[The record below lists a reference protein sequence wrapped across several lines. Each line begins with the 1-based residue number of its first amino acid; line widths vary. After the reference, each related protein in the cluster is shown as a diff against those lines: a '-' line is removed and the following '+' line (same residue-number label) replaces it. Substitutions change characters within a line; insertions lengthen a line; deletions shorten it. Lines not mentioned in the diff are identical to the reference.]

1 MPHPSGDHSAFV
13 VWELT
18 GSLVLFFAIV
28 VGCAI
33 AMLLAAIATAP
44 AIIVV
49 AWLRSAGTP
58 NNSTQAPLRGEPKS
72 NQKA

>member
-1 MPHPSGDHSAFV
+1 MPHLSGDHSAFV

-28 VGCAI
+28 VGCGI
-33 AMLLAAIATAP
+33 AALLAAIGTAP
-44 AIIVV
+44 AIIVS

-58 NNSTQAPLRGEPKS
+58 HSGIEAPALGEPKS
-72 NQKA
+72 TPKA